1 MKLSTNQWLI
11 VAAVIGVILYN
22 NSKKEEETCEQ
33 TSRAPSRWEPKSDI
47 GCKFFGGFRF
57 RLYRGSQL
65 LRSYFSHNIQILSCA
80 VKKI

>member
-33 TSRAPSRWEPKSDI
+33 TFASKRQKPW
-47 GCKFFGGFRF
+47 
-57 RLYRGSQL
+57 
-65 LRSYFSHNIQILSCA
+65 
-80 VKKI
+80 